1 MRYKKTILAV
11 AATAALTT
19 SLPTF
24 AIGDSAVLA
33 PLINLTTAAV
43 NGTTAAITTGFTTVG
58 QYLMRIENTMSA
70 NSAKVANQISE
81 ANQNQVERNIDIE
94 RSKQAS
100 QVERSTRMPLDPC
113 ANASRGLSDPN
124 FDRINP
130 GFRGANGSPFGPR
143 GSGGGGGGGGGRPS
157 SGSSSMDKAIAIAR
171 NDEFAPPIEVQAVMA
186 QRGACEAYAS
196 GKVRAQSCTWAGSS
210 PSVSSGL
217 PDADIRAS
225 TIFDGAQTVADQGK
239 ISLSFN
245 EKQLA
250 AATAYVRNL
259 SAPVQLRDLAKIE
272 TQTDEGRRY
281 LALRDSYQARV
292 DLAMR
297 PVEEWVSNRTKYAAT
312 IPILKAMQEGGGA
325 AAKYLSQHLPQAA
338 PDWQSKGIS
347 LHHLQYLDAA
357 RRYDNPEWLKEIGAA
372 DEATL
377 QREQLLISAQMASLM
392 SKNLMAAE
400 KTNALLGAVYQA
412 SLNKDFMPEL
422 AAQHKRA
429 TSTR

>member
-1 MRYKKTILAV
+1 MQFKKTILAV
-11 AATAALTT
+11 AATAALMT
-19 SLPTF
+19 SAPSF
-24 AIGDSAVLA
+24 ALGDAAILG

-43 NGTTAAITTGFTTVG
+43 NGTTAAISSGVAT
-58 QYLMRIENTMSA
+58 LMQAILRIENTLSA
-70 NSAKVANQISE
+70 NGAKVATQIAE
-81 ANQNQVERNIDIE
+81 ASQNQVERNIDIE
-94 RSKQAS
+94 RSKQAA
-100 QVERSTRMPLDPC
+100 QLERSTRMPLDPC
-113 ANASRGLSDPN
+113 ANASRGLADPN

-130 GFRGANGSPFGPR
+130 GLRGSEGGAFGPR

-157 SGSSSMDKAIAIAR
+157 SGSSSMDKAVAIAR
-171 NDEFAPPIEVQAVMA
+171 NDEFAPPPEVQAVMA

-196 GKVRAQSCTWAGSS
+196 GKVRAQSCTWAGTA
-210 PSVSSGL
+210 PSLSTGL

-239 ISLSFN
+239 VSLSFN

-272 TQTDEGRRY
+272 AQTDEGRRY
-281 LALRDSYQARV
+281 LALRDSYQSRV

-325 AAKYLSQHLPQAA
+325 AAKYLAQHLPQAA

-357 RRYDNPEWLKEIGAA
+357 RRYDNPEWIKEIGAS

-392 SKNLMAAE
+392 SKSLME
-400 KTNALLGAVYQA
+400 TQKTNALLGAVYQA

-422 AAQHKRA
+422 AAQHRKA

>member
-11 AATAALTT
+11 AATATLAA
-19 SLPTF
+19 SAPSF

-43 NGTTAAITTGFTTVG
+43 NGTTTAITTGVTTIM
-58 QYLMRIENTMSA
+58 QALMRIENTMSA
-70 NSAKVANQISE
+70 NSAKVANQIAE
-81 ANQNQVERNIDIE
+81 ASQNQVERNIDIE

-100 QVERSTRMPLDPC
+100 QVERATRMPLDPC
-113 ANASRGLSDPN
+113 ANASRGLADPN
-124 FDRINP
+124 FDQINP
-130 GFRGANGSPFGPR
+130 GFRGANGGTFGPR
-143 GSGGGGGGGGGRPS
+143 GVSGPRPS
-157 SGSSSMDKAIAIAR
+157 SGSPSMDKAVAIAR
-171 NDEFAPPIEVQAVMA
+171 NEEFAPPPEVQAVMA

-196 GKVRAQSCTWAGSS
+196 GKVRAQSCTWAGTS
-210 PSVSSGL
+210 PAVSSGL
-217 PDADIRAS
+217 PDADIRSS
-225 TIFDGAQTVADQGK
+225 TIFDGAQSVADNGK
-239 ISLSFN
+239 ISLTFS

-259 SAPVQLRDLAKIE
+259 SAPVQLRDLTKIE
-272 TQTDEGRRY
+272 VQTDEGRRY

-297 PVEEWVSNRTKYAAT
+297 PVEEWVSNRSPYPAT
-312 IPILKAMQEGGGA
+312 IPILKAMQDGGGA
-325 AAKYLSQHLPQAA
+325 AAKYLAQHLPKAA
-338 PDWQSKGIS
+338 PEWKSTGVS

-372 DEATL
+372 DEVTL

-392 SKNLMAAE
+392 SKNLME
-400 KTNALLGAVYQA
+400 SQKTNALLGAVYQA
-412 SLNKDFMPEL
+412 SLNKDFMPDL
-422 AAQHKRA
+422 AAQHRRA

>member
-1 MRYKKTILAV
+1 MRFKKTILAV
-11 AATAALTT
+11 VATAALTT
-19 SLPTF
+19 SLPSF
-24 AIGDSAVLA
+24 ALGDAAILG

-43 NGTTAAITTGFTTVG
+43 NGTTAAVTSGIATLA
-58 QYLMRIENTMSA
+58 QAILRIENTLSA
-70 NSAKVANQISE
+70 NGAKVANQIAE
-81 ANQNQVERNIDIE
+81 ASQNQVERNIDIE
-94 RSKQAS
+94 RSKEAA

-113 ANASRGLSDPN
+113 ANASRGLADPN

-130 GFRGANGSPFGPR
+130 GLRGSDGGAFGPR
-143 GSGGGGGGGGGRPS
+143 GSGGGGGRPS
-157 SGSSSMDKAIAIAR
+157 TGSPSMDKAVAIAR
-171 NDEFAPPIEVQAVMA
+171 NDEFAPPPEVQAVMA

-196 GKVRAQSCTWAGSS
+196 GKVRAQSCTWAGTS
-210 PSVSSGL
+210 PSLSTGL

-225 TIFDGAQTVADQGK
+225 TIFDGAQTAADQSK
-239 ISLSFN
+239 VSLSFN

-272 TQTDEGRRY
+272 AQTDEGRRY

-297 PVEEWVSNRTKYAAT
+297 PIEEWVSNRTKYAAT

-347 LHHLQYLDAA
+347 LHHLQYVDAA
-357 RRYDNPEWLKEIGAA
+357 RRYDNPEWIKEIGAA
-372 DEATL
+372 DEVTL

-392 SKNLMAAE
+392 SKSLME
-400 KTNALLGAVYQA
+400 TQKTNALLGAVYQA

>member
-19 SLPTF
+19 SLPSLALGDA
-24 AIGDSAVLA
+24 AILG

-43 NGTTAAITTGFTTVG
+43 NGTTAAVTSGFTAVT
-58 QYLMRIENTMSA
+58 QYLMRLENSMSA
-70 NSAKVANQISE
+70 NSAKVANQIAES
-81 ANQNQVERNIDIE
+81 NQNQVERNIDIE

-100 QVERSTRMPLDPC
+100 QLERATRMPLDPC
-113 ANASRGLSDPN
+113 ANASRGLADPN

-130 GFRGANGSPFGPR
+130 GFRGASGGSFGPR
-143 GSGGGGGGGGGRPS
+143 GSGGGGGSGGRPS
-157 SGSSSMDKAIAIAR
+157 TGSSSMDKVVAIAR
-171 NDEFAPPIEVQAVMA
+171 NDEFAPPPEVQAVMA

-196 GKVRAQSCTWAGSS
+196 GKVRAQSCTWAGTA

-338 PDWQSKGIS
+338 PDWQSKGVS
-347 LHHLQYLDAA
+347 MHQLQYIDAA
-357 RRYDNPEWLKEIGAA
+357 RRYDNPEWLKEIGSA
-372 DEATL
+372 DEVTL
-377 QREQLLISAQMASLM
+377 QREQLMIAAQMASLM
-392 SKNLMAAE
+392 SKNLME
-400 KTNALLGAVYQA
+400 IQKTNALLGAVYQA

>member
-1 MRYKKTILAV
+1 MRFKKTILAV
-11 AATAALTT
+11 AAAAALAA
-19 SLPTF
+19 SAPSF

-43 NGTTAAITTGFTTVG
+43 NGTTAAITTGFTAVG
-58 QYLMRIENTMSA
+58 QYLMRIENTISA
-70 NSAKVANQISE
+70 NSAKVANQIAE

-113 ANASRGLSDPN
+113 ANASRGLADPN
-124 FDRINP
+124 FDQINP
-130 GFRGANGSPFGPR
+130 GFRGANGGAFGPR
-143 GSGGGGGGGGGRPS
+143 GSGGGGGRPS
-157 SGSSSMDKAIAIAR
+157 SGSSSMDKVVAIAR
-171 NDEFAPPIEVQAVMA
+171 NDEFAPPPEVQAVMA

-196 GKVRAQSCTWAGSS
+196 GKVRAQSCTWAGTS

-225 TIFDGAQTVADQGK
+225 TIFDGAQTVADQGKGK

-372 DEATL
+372 DEVTL
-377 QREQLLISAQMASLM
+377 QREQLMISAQMASLI
-392 SKNLMAAE
+392 SKSLME
-400 KTNALLGAVYQA
+400 TQKTNALLGAVYQA

-422 AAQHKRA
+422 AAQHRRA

>member
-1 MRYKKTILAV
+1 MRFKKTILAV
-11 AATAALTT
+11 AAAATLAA
-19 SLPTF
+19 SAPSF

-43 NGTTAAITTGFTTVG
+43 NGTTAAITSGVTTIM
-58 QYLMRIENTMSA
+58 QSLLRIENTMSA
-70 NSAKVANQISE
+70 NSAKVANQIAE

-100 QVERSTRMPLDPC
+100 QVERATRMPLDPC
-113 ANASRGLSDPN
+113 ANASRGLADPN
-124 FDRINP
+124 FDQINP
-130 GFRGANGSPFGPR
+130 GFRGANGGAFGPR
-143 GSGGGGGGGGGRPS
+143 GAGGGGGGRPS
-157 SGSSSMDKAIAIAR
+157 SGSSSMDKVVAIAR
-171 NDEFAPPIEVQAVMA
+171 NDEFAPPPEVQAVMA

-196 GKVRAQSCTWAGSS
+196 GRVRAQSCTWAGTS
-210 PSVSSGL
+210 PSISSGL

-272 TQTDEGRRY
+272 AQTDEGRRY

-347 LHHLQYLDAA
+347 LHHLQYVDAA

-372 DEATL
+372 DEVTL
-377 QREQLLISAQMASLM
+377 QREQLLISAQLASLM
-392 SKNLMAAE
+392 SKSLME
-400 KTNALLGAVYQA
+400 SQKTNALLGAVYQA

>member
-11 AATAALTT
+11 AATATLAA
-19 SLPTF
+19 SAPSF

-43 NGTTAAITTGFTTVG
+43 NGTTTAITTGVTTIM
-58 QYLMRIENTMSA
+58 QALMRIENTMSA
-70 NSAKVANQISE
+70 NSAKVANQIAE
-81 ANQNQVERNIDIE
+81 ASQNQVERNIDIE

-100 QVERSTRMPLDPC
+100 QVERATRMPLDPC
-113 ANASRGLSDPN
+113 ANASRGLADPN
-124 FDRINP
+124 FDQINP
-130 GFRGANGSPFGPR
+130 GFRGANGGTFGPR
-143 GSGGGGGGGGGRPS
+143 GVSGPRPS
-157 SGSSSMDKAIAIAR
+157 SGSPSMDKAVAIAR
-171 NDEFAPPIEVQAVMA
+171 NEEFAPPPEVQAVMA

-196 GKVRAQSCTWAGSS
+196 GKVRAQSCTWAGTS

-217 PDADIRAS
+217 PDADIRSS
-225 TIFDGAQTVADQGK
+225 TIFDGAQSVADNGK
-239 ISLSFN
+239 ISLTFS

-259 SAPVQLRDLAKIE
+259 SAPVQLRDLTKIE
-272 TQTDEGRRY
+272 VQTDEGRRY

-297 PVEEWVSNRTKYAAT
+297 PVEEWVSNRSPYPAT
-312 IPILKAMQEGGGA
+312 IPILKAMQDGGGA
-325 AAKYLSQHLPQAA
+325 AAKYLAQHLPKAA
-338 PDWQSKGIS
+338 PEWKSTGVS

-372 DEATL
+372 DEVTL

-392 SKNLMAAE
+392 SKNLME
-400 KTNALLGAVYQA
+400 SQKTNALLGAVYQA
-412 SLNKDFMPEL
+412 SLNKDFMPDL
-422 AAQHKRA
+422 AAQHRRA

>member
-1 MRYKKTILAV
+1 MRFKKTILAV
-11 AATAALTT
+11 TATAALTA

-70 NSAKVANQISE
+70 NSAKVANQIAES
-81 ANQNQVERNIDIE
+81 NQNQVERNIDIE

-113 ANASRGLSDPN
+113 ANASRGLANPD

-130 GFRGANGSPFGPR
+130 GFRGSNGGAFGPR
-143 GSGGGGGGGGGRPS
+143 GSGGGTRPS
-157 SGSSSMDKAIAIAR
+157 SGSSSMDKAVSIAL
-171 NDEFAPPIEVQAVMA
+171 NDEFAPPPEVQAVMA
-186 QRGACEAYAS
+186 QRGACQAYAS
-196 GKVRAQSCTWAGSS
+196 GKVRALSCEWAGTKPDLST
-210 PSVSSGL
+210 GL
-217 PDADIRAS
+217 PDADIRAA

-239 ISLSFN
+239 VSLSFN

-259 SAPVQLRDLAKIE
+259 SAPVQLRDLARIE
-272 TQTDEGRRY
+272 AQTDEGRRY

-312 IPILKAMQEGGGA
+312 IPILRAMQEGGGA
-325 AAKYLSQHLPQAA
+325 AAKYLSQHLPKAA

-347 LHHLQYLDAA
+347 LHHLQYVDAA

-372 DEATL
+372 DEVTL
-377 QREQLLISAQMASLM
+377 QREQLMISAQMASLM
-392 SKNLMAAE
+392 SKSLME
-400 KTNALLGAVYQA
+400 SQKTNALLGAVYQA

>member
-1 MRYKKTILAV
+1 MRYKKTIIALASI
-11 AATAALTT
+11 AAVSASTPSFAL
-19 SLPTF
+19 
-24 AIGDSAVLA
+24 GDSAVLA

-43 NGTTAAITTGFTTVG
+43 NATTAAVTTGFTAIG
-58 QYLMRIENTMSA
+58 QQLLRIENVMTA
-70 NSAKVANQISE
+70 NSAKVANQIAE
-81 ANQNQVERNIDIE
+81 ASQNQVERNIDLE
-94 RSKQAS
+94 RTKQT
-100 QVERSTRMPLDPC
+100 VDLERKTRLPLDPC
-113 ANASRGLSDPN
+113 ANASRGLADPS

-130 GFRGANGSPFGPR
+130 GFRGANGGAFGPR
-143 GSGGGGGGGGGRPS
+143 GSGGGGGRPS
-157 SGSSSMDKAIAIAR
+157 TGSSSMDKAVAIAR
-171 NDEFAPPIEVQAVMA
+171 NDDFAPPPEVQAVMA

-196 GKVRAQSCTWAGSS
+196 GKVRAQSCTWAGTT
-210 PSVSSGL
+210 PSVSTGL

-225 TIFDGAQTVADQGK
+225 TIFDGAQTTADQGK
-239 ISLSFN
+239 VSLSFS

-272 TQTDEGRRY
+272 AQTDEGRRY

-297 PVEEWVSNRTKYAAT
+297 PTEEWISNRTKYAAT

-325 AAKYLSQHLPQAA
+325 AARYLAQHLPEAA
-338 PDWQSKGIS
+338 PDWQTKGIS
-347 LHHLQYLDAA
+347 LHHLQYIDAA
-357 RRYDNPEWLKEIGAA
+357 RRYDNPEWIKEIGAA
-372 DEATL
+372 DEVTL
-377 QREQLLISAQMASLM
+377 QREQLLLSAQMASLM
-392 SKNLMAAE
+392 SKNLMETQKA
-400 KTNALLGAVYQA
+400 NALLGAVYQA

>member
-1 MRYKKTILAV
+1 MQFKKTLLAV
-11 AATAALTT
+11 AVVAAFV
-19 SLPTF
+19 SAPSAAMGEA
-24 AIGDSAVLA
+24 AILA

-43 NGTTAAITTGFTTVG
+43 NATTAAVTSGFTAMG
-58 QYLMRIENTMSA
+58 QQLMRLENTISA
-70 NSAKVANQISE
+70 NSAKVANQVAE
-81 ANQNQVERNIDIE
+81 ASQNQVERNIDIE
-94 RSKQAS
+94 RSKQA
-100 QVERSTRMPLDPC
+100 VELERRTRMPLDPC
-113 ANASRGLSDPN
+113 ANASRGLASPN
-124 FDRINP
+124 FDQIHP
-130 GFRGANGSPFGPR
+130 GFSGANGAPFGPR
-143 GSGGGGGGGGGRPS
+143 GSGGGSRPYT
-157 SGSSSMDKAIAIAR
+157 GSASMDKAVAIAR
-171 NDEFAPPIEVQAVMA
+171 NDEFAPPPEVQAVMA

-196 GKVRAQSCTWAGSS
+196 GKVRAQSCTWAGTS
-210 PSVSSGL
+210 PSVSTGL

-225 TIFDGAQTVADQGK
+225 TIFDGAQTAADQGK
-239 ISLSFN
+239 VSLSFN
-245 EKQLA
+245 DKQLA

-259 SAPVQLRDLAKIE
+259 SAPVQLRDLTKIE

-297 PVEEWVSNRTKYAAT
+297 PVEEWTSNRTKYAAT

-325 AAKYLSQHLPQAA
+325 AARYLAQHLPQAA

-347 LHHLQYLDAA
+347 LHHLQYIDAA
-357 RRYDNPEWLKEIGAA
+357 RRYDNPEWLKEIGSA
-372 DEATL
+372 DEVTL

-392 SKNLMAAE
+392 SKSLLATE

>member
-1 MRYKKTILAV
+1 MKYKKTVIAV
-11 AATAALTT
+11 AATAALAT

-24 AIGDSAVLA
+24 AVGDAAVLG
-33 PLINLTTAAV
+33 PLIVLTNTAVAGTTAAV
-43 NGTTAAITTGFTTVG
+43 TAGFTSMA
-58 QYLMRIENTMSA
+58 QYLMRLENTMSA
-70 NSAKVANQISE
+70 NSAKVANQVAE
-81 ANQNQVERNIDIE
+81 ASQNQVERQIDIE
-94 RSKQAS
+94 RSRQAS

-113 ANASRGLSDPN
+113 ANASRGLADPN

-130 GFRGANGSPFGPR
+130 GFRGANGGAFGPR
-143 GSGGGGGGGGGRPS
+143 GSGGGGGSGRPS

-217 PDADIRAS
+217 PDADVRAS
-225 TIFDGAQTVADQGK
+225 TIFDGAQAVADQGK

-272 TQTDEGRRY
+272 VQTDEGRRY

-372 DEATL
+372 DEVTL
-377 QREQLLISAQMASLM
+377 QREQLMISAQMASLM
-392 SKNLMAAE
+392 SKSLME
-400 KTNALLGAVYQA
+400 SQKTNALLGAVYQA

>member
-11 AATAALTT
+11 AVTAALTT

-24 AIGDSAVLA
+24 ALGDSAVLA
-33 PLINLTTAAV
+33 PLITLTNTAVAGTTAAV
-43 NGTTAAITTGFTTVG
+43 TAGFTTMG

-70 NSAKVANQISE
+70 NSAKVANQIAE

-100 QVERSTRMPLDPC
+100 QVERATRMPLDPC

-130 GFRGANGSPFGPR
+130 GFRGANGGAFGPR
-143 GSGGGGGGGGGRPS
+143 GTGGGGGRPS
-157 SGSSSMDKAIAIAR
+157 SGSSSMDKVIAIAR
-171 NDEFAPPIEVQAVMA
+171 NDEFAPPPEVQAVMA

-196 GKVRAQSCTWAGSS
+196 GKVRSQSCTWAGTS

-245 EKQLA
+245 DKQLA

-259 SAPVQLRDLAKIE
+259 STPVQLRDLAKIE

-297 PVEEWVSNRTKYAAT
+297 PLEEWVSNRTKYAAT

-338 PDWQSKGIS
+338 PDWQSKGVS
-347 LHHLQYLDAA
+347 MHQLQYIDAA
-357 RRYDNPEWLKEIGAA
+357 RRYDNPEWLKEIGSA
-372 DEATL
+372 DEVTL
-377 QREQLLISAQMASLM
+377 QREQLMISAQMASLM
-392 SKNLMAAE
+392 SKNLME
-400 KTNALLGAVYQA
+400 VQKTNALLGAVYQA

>member
-1 MRYKKTILAV
+1 MRYKKTIIAV
-11 AATAALTT
+11 AAIAAVSASTP
-19 SLPTF
+19 SF
-24 AIGDSAVLA
+24 ALGDSAVLA

-43 NGTTAAITTGFTTVG
+43 NGTTAAVTAGFTTIG
-58 QYLMRIENTMSA
+58 QALLRIENVMTA
-70 NSAKVANQISE
+70 NSAKVANQIAE
-81 ANQNQVERNIDIE
+81 ASQNQVERNIDLE
-94 RSKQAS
+94 RTKQATEL
-100 QVERSTRMPLDPC
+100 ERKTRLPLDPC
-113 ANASRGLSDPN
+113 ANASRGLADPS

-130 GFRGANGSPFGPR
+130 GFRGANGGAFGPR
-143 GSGGGGGGGGGRPS
+143 GSGGGGRPS
-157 SGSSSMDKAIAIAR
+157 TGSSSMDKAVAIAR
-171 NDEFAPPIEVQAVMA
+171 NDDFAPPPEVQAVMA

-196 GKVRAQSCTWAGSS
+196 GKVRAQSCTWAGTT
-210 PSVSSGL
+210 PSVSTGL

-225 TIFDGAQTVADQGK
+225 TIFDGAQTAADQGK
-239 ISLSFN
+239 VSLSFS

-259 SAPVQLRDLAKIE
+259 SAPVQLRDLTQVEAK
-272 TQTDEGRRY
+272 TDEGRRY

-297 PVEEWVSNRTKYAAT
+297 PVEEWLSNRTKYAAT

-325 AAKYLSQHLPQAA
+325 AARYLAQHLPEAA
-338 PDWQSKGIS
+338 PDWQTKGIS
-347 LHHLQYLDAA
+347 LHHLQYIDAA
-357 RRYDNPEWLKEIGAA
+357 RRYDNSEWLKEIGAA
-372 DEATL
+372 DEVTL
-377 QREQLLISAQMASLM
+377 QREQLLLSAQMASLM
-392 SKNLMAAE
+392 SKNLMATE